1 MLIRTVILIQLKSDQ
16 IIIHILTTLI
26 VVVNSLKFSF
36 KEIYYIL
43 SRQGLAANFVAKK

>member
-1 MLIRTVILIQLKSDQ
+1 MLIRTVVLIQLKSAQ

-26 VVVNSLKFSF
+26 VVVNSLNISL

-43 SRQGLAANFVAKK
+43 SHQGLATNFVAKK